1 MDVKSVYNFIPAPS
15 ESEVFTP
22 DWAEQVSLDIPFSDG
37 ESGEIELTITAKTPI
52 FIRNGHSR
60 ADKEAENE
68 KYLEFSNIDRG
79 NGKEYFIPATSIKGM
94 IRNVLEIMSF
104 SRMKQVGD
112 DIFSFRAL
120 NHKKYKN
127 EVALNKELKTGWLLN
142 ENGNWKIYECSY
154 GRIDY
159 TRLNKQD
166 KTSKEKYELTNN
178 NRFQN
183 KKYSK
188 IKDLEHNRGILYEQ
202 SEMGAFSGYI
212 VFFGSMHNKK
222 YEYVFT
228 EPNSIKYN
236 VKNDLIKRFEDIDDK
251 LENTLWQYLESNK
264 NPYPK
269 RRIPVFFSLDEN
281 DNVKHFGFSRL
292 YKMSN
297 TKYLN
302 ELEPLKSYYNLDEK
316 YELDLAE
323 IIFGT
328 VEDTNEKHGKN
339 RNKNT
344 LKGRVFFGH
353 AFAEGKVKVEDER
366 PLVLGSPKASYFPF
380 YLKDNKTY
388 LEDKAELKGF
398 KKYPL
403 HKTLKSSIINEENK
417 KIETTI
423 KPLAVDTIF
432 TCKIR
437 FHNLR
442 KVEIGALLSAL
453 TFHGMNDLLDHNI
466 GSAKPLGYGKI
477 SISNVKLN
485 FLKEKK
491 DDYLANFEKLMQTKK
506 KQKWLNSD
514 ALRELYA
521 MSIANEKD
529 FLLKYPEIELE
540 NVKPSEANE
549 FANYIKAN
557 NYLNL
562 YSELQK
568 VNDTKFVSVAK
579 RRAQE
584 IEKEKQKEIEEQNKK
599 NDFDKKIREAN
610 SFFDKKYYKKAK
622 KIYEQAKDIDIKFTL
637 DIDNKIRLCNV
648 EIEQIKN
655 QYNEILSQ
663 ADTLFKEDKWQ
674 EALDLYL
681 KVIELQT
688 DEEYPKQQKN
698 KCKAKLN
705 EKEVSLDSLSELN
718 SFDEGRNIIQQYCE
732 KTHNISEDDKTIL
745 KKFIFKCYGNL
756 TSKGSITKFLK
767 FNKEPW
773 KLLKKYIGKPT
784 AQKWYNQITKK

>member
-1 MDVKSVYNFIPAPS
+1 MDVKSVYNFVPAPI
-15 ESEVFTP
+15 EDHVFKP
-22 DWAEQVSLDIPFSDG
+22 DWAEQVSHDIPFSDG

-52 FIRNGHSR
+52 FIRNGHSK
-60 ADKEAENE
+60 ADAEAENP

-127 EVALNKELKTGWLLN
+127 EVAFNKELKTGWLLK
-142 ENGNWKIYECSY
+142 ENGNWKIYECNY

-159 TRLNKQD
+159 ARLNKQD
-166 KTSKEKYELTNN
+166 KTSKEKYELTDNN
-178 NRFQN
+178 DFQK

-202 SEMGAFSGYI
+202 SEMGTFSGYI
-212 VFFGSMHNKK
+212 VFYGSMHNKK

-228 EPNSIKYN
+228 EPNSIKYA
-236 VKNDLIKRFEDIDDK
+236 VDKDLIKRFEDIDDK
-251 LENTLWQYLESNK
+251 LENTLWQYLKSDK

-269 RRIPVFFSLDEN
+269 RIIPVFFSLDEN

-292 YKMSN
+292 YKMSD

-323 IIFGT
+323 TIFGT

-339 RNKNT
+339 RNKNKV
-344 LKGRVFFGH
+344 KGRVFFGH
-353 AFAEGKVKVEDER
+353 AFANGNVKIEKEQSI
-366 PLVLGSPKASYFPF
+366 VLGSPKASYFPF

-388 LEDKAELKGF
+388 LDGKAELKGF

-403 HKTLKSSIINEENK
+403 HNTLKSSIINEENK
-417 KIETTI
+417 KIETSI
-423 KPLAVDTIF
+423 KPLAAGAIF
-432 TCKIR
+432 TCSIR
-437 FHNLR
+437 FHNLK

-485 FLKEKK
+485 FLKKKK
-491 DDYLANFEKLMQTKK
+491 DDYLATFEKLMQLKK
-506 KQKWLNSD
+506 KQNWLNSD

-521 MSIANEKD
+521 MSIAPEND
-529 FLLKYPEIELE
+529 FLLKYPEIELK
-540 NVKPSEANE
+540 NVKTSEANE

-557 NYLNL
+557 RYLSL
-562 YSELQK
+562 YSKLQK
-568 VNDTKFVSVAK
+568 VNNKKFVSIAK
-579 RRAQE
+579 RRQLE
-584 IEKEKQKEIEEQNKK
+584 IEKEQENLRIIENKRKAEEQRKQNQELIKQEAEKLKNSQENNKNQIEEISKNGYKFLENETDFATGRNKIEK
-599 NDFDKKIREAN
+599 FRKKVEISNQDFVFIKKFIE
-610 SFFDKKYYKKAK
+610 KYYDNNDKEWKNFKRGLNWKKVVSWVGKETA
-622 KIYEQAKDIDIKFTL
+622 Q
-637 DIDNKIRLCNV
+637 
-648 EIEQIKN
+648 QW
-655 QYNEILSQ
+655 YNEI
-663 ADTLFKEDKWQ
+663 
-674 EALDLYL
+674 
-681 KVIELQT
+681 
-688 DEEYPKQQKN
+688 
-698 KCKAKLN
+698 
-705 EKEVSLDSLSELN
+705 
-718 SFDEGRNIIQQYCE
+718 
-732 KTHNISEDDKTIL
+732 KTK
-745 KKFIFKCYGNL
+745 
-756 TSKGSITKFLK
+756 
-767 FNKEPW
+767 
-773 KLLKKYIGKPT
+773 
-784 AQKWYNQITKK
+784 